1 MRRLGAG
8 IAGGILGGA
17 LVGGIEAVVAALSR
31 AGGTTL
37 PPLGWAVVVYGI
49 VGGLGGLGAG
59 IVAMVLRTGA
69 FGLALGGI
77 AAGLGFVVGRFRIV
91 RDVFL
96 EQAPHGLVPGLVQV
110 GP

>member
-1 MRRLGAG
+1 MRKLGAG
-8 IAGGILGGA
+8 IAGGILAGA

-49 VGGLGGLGAG
+49 IGGVAGLGAG
-59 IVAMVLRTGA
+59 IAAMVLRTGA

-91 RDVFL
+91 RDVL
-96 EQAPHGLVPGLVQV
+96 LDQGPPRLVPALLQV
-110 GP
+110 